1 MPQIFPWLT
10 LVSIIWLQSISSTNT
25 DFPAYSSTLK
35 SRLGITQLQLNNL
48 AVSYWQYFLLQALAG
63 NSICWFNTT
72 CYVAA
77 MRSFAVDD
85 GFVIGLSTSYAG
97 LSAKLYVALAQLIA
111 GRDLSSKSIYLLLNC
126 FVPLGLSLLTAPFLK
141 ETTPVRSGAA
151 SSLLA
156 VFVIAG
162 ATGVY
167 VVVESIFL
175 SSEHSILMPIILLI
189 MVGLVAAV
197 PLFKAL
203 ERVQDCDEV
212 QVGAENRKRGF
223 GGGSVEE
230 GEGVE
235 NEENLREEGCIRAL
249 QKSVKRVEFWLY
261 FLVYLCGGTVG
272 LVYANNLGQIAESRN
287 VNEDVLLSISSSFT
301 FFGRL
306 SSAPLSLFTTSRRKY
321 IISRPGLVA
330 ILMVPISSSFLL
342 LLSSSKTCLFISTG
356 IIGMCTGAI
365 TSVAVSMTSDLFGPE
380 NFSVDHNLIVANIPI
395 GSLLFGYIAA
405 LVYDKGADNKGVCI
419 GVVCYRTTFIT
430 WGSICSLGT
439 ILSVVL
445 YIRTRG
451 YLLNT

>member
-1 MPQIFPWLT
+1 
-10 LVSIIWLQSISSTNT
+10 
-25 DFPAYSSTLK
+25 
-35 SRLGITQLQLNNL
+35 
-48 AVSYWQYFLLQALAG
+48 
-63 NSICWFNTT
+63 
-72 CYVAA
+72 

-212 QVGAENRKRGF
+212 Q
-223 GGGSVEE
+223 
-230 GEGVE
+230 
-235 NEENLREEGCIRAL
+235 
-249 QKSVKRVEFWLY
+249 
-261 FLVYLCGGTVG
+261 
-272 LVYANNLGQIAESRN
+272 IAESRN

-306 SSAPLSLFTTSRRKY
+306 SSAPLSLFTTRRKY

-405 LVYDKGADNKGVCI
+405 LVYDKGADNKGLEVT
-419 GVVCYRTTFIT
+419 Y
-430 WGSICSLGT
+430 
-439 ILSVVL
+439 
-445 YIRTRG
+445 
-451 YLLNT
+451 